1 MMKTKESDFFI
12 DKLIVKYQ
20 TSSKK
25 EKTILNLSIAI
36 FSVLFIIESFYNA
49 GEVVGEF
56 LYAISH

>member
-20 TSSKK
+20 TFSKK
-25 EKTILNLSIAI
+25 EKTILNFSIAI
-36 FSVLFIIESFYNA
+36 FSILFIIESFYNA

-56 LYAISH
+56 LYTISH